1 MHETSPTSHRGH
13 WLRSRKSRSTVAPL
27 LILAG
32 CLSLPATGRADD
44 NWALFQYN
52 SSLRSLRVELAA
64 AASLREELANF
75 HGDRAKGCGLV
86 TQSLYHLRE
95 AKRLMLIMLDST
107 RKIDDVESYNNV
119 VTNYNN
125 VANHINLH
133 QDFYDKNCAG
143 R

>member
-1 MHETSPTSHRGH
+1 M
-13 WLRSRKSRSTVAPL
+13 
-27 LILAG
+27 AG
-32 CLSLPATGRADD
+32 CLGLSAPAAADD

-64 AASLREELANF
+64 ATRLREELANF
-75 HGDRAKGCGLV
+75 HGDRAQGCSLV

-95 AKRLMLIMLDST
+95 AKRLLLIMLDST
-107 RKIDDVESYNNV
+107 KQIDDVDSYNNV

-133 QDFYDKNCAG
+133 QDFYDRSCAG